1 VDLDVE
7 AGRFV
12 SIMGPSGSGK
22 STLLH
27 LMAGLDVPDGGEVH
41 LGGTRLSSLTDDQ
54 RTDLRRTSIGIV
66 YQFFN
71 LVPVLTV
78 EENIALPAVIAGD
91 KPATYEARLR
101 EVVDLVGLGDHRTKQ
116 PSALSGGQQQRAAIA
131 RALFIEPD
139 VLLAD
144 EPTGN
149 LDLRTGAEILQ
160 LFTRVQAELGQTIVM
175 VTHDPRSAAH
185 GDEVLLLRDGQVAD
199 RLAVATKARGAA
211 RTERSHPSRSRS
223 VFRWLEGLDATG
235 SVAARAAEV

>member
-1 VDLDVE
+1 
-7 AGRFV
+7 
-12 SIMGPSGSGK
+12 
-22 STLLH
+22 
-27 LMAGLDVPDGGEVH
+27 VH
-41 LGGTRLSSLTDDQ
+41 LAGVRLSSLTDDQ

-78 EENIALPAVIAGD
+78 EENIALPAVIAGQ
-91 KPATYEARLR
+91 KPSAYEARLR

-116 PSALSGGQQQRAAIA
+116 PSTLSGGQQQRAAIA

-160 LFTRVQAELGQTIVM
+160 LFTQVQEALGQTIVM

-185 GDEVLLLRDGQVAD
+185 GDDVLLLRDGRVAD
-199 RLAVATKARGAA
+199 RLSVATKARGAA
-211 RTERSHPSRSRS
+211 RTDRSHPSRSRS
-223 VFRWLEGLDATG
+223 VFRWLEDLDATG
-235 SVAARAAEV
+235 SVASRAAEV